1 MQIKH
6 RRRVPVESA
15 SVLHSWSPRFMKKI
29 MNRSDSKQLKS
40 SSESVTSEESGDVS
54 QCTSGS
60 RSLDSSDVVSVVKP
74 ESLRQ
79 LPHGNHGNHDPL
91 MITQQV
97 QKPSQSLQSGD
108 VCQKLTSSPSPVN
121 EFGLCSS
128 NNDKRPSS
136 SQVVHSRSPPG
147 TINLTCQTSPRSSL
161 SPLCH
166 SRVSGEGD
174 GKRGGLSPV
183 ATSGGLL
190 PVATRGSLSPVA
202 TSGGLS
208 PIAAKGGP
216 LHHTTPDLSANLMQ
230 SNRSLSSIHCKSSS
244 QLQSLSPLLGNSE
257 WKKSRSMDFAKFSGD
272 SLHGSPLSSLRSGSL
287 MSVGSSTYGSST
299 SLDQELTG
307 GDGCEVTDLYI
318 LNTKSNFHHHL
329 VMAWEERLVVSVV
342 GRTIHVTVT

>member
-1 MQIKH
+1 MQIRH
-6 RRRVPVESA
+6 RRRVPVEST

-60 RSLDSSDVVSVVKP
+60 CSLDSSDVVSVVKP

-91 MITQQV
+91 MTTQQV
-97 QKPSQSLQSGD
+97 QKPSQSSQSGN
-108 VCQKLTSSPSPVN
+108 VPQKSTSSPSPMSDS
-121 EFGLCSS
+121 SS

-136 SQVVHSRSPPG
+136 TQVVHSRSPPR
-147 TINLTCQTSPRSSL
+147 TINLTCQISPRSSL

-183 ATSGGLL
+183 AT
-190 PVATRGSLSPVA
+190 RGSLSPVA

-208 PIAAKGGP
+208 PIATKGGP

-230 SNRSLSSIHCKSSS
+230 SKRSLSSIHCKSSS
-244 QLQSLSPLLGNSE
+244 QLQSSSPLLGNSE

-299 SLDQELTG
+299 SLDHELTG

-342 GRTIHVTVT
+342 DRTIHVTVT

>member
-6 RRRVPVESA
+6 RRRVPVEST

-54 QCTSGS
+54 LCTSGS
-60 RSLDSSDVVSVVKP
+60 CSLDSSDAVSVVKP

-79 LPHGNHGNHDPL
+79 LPLGNHGNHDPL
-91 MITQQV
+91 MTTQQV
-97 QKPSQSLQSGD
+97 QKPSQSGD
-108 VCQKLTSSPSPVN
+108 VRLKSPTSSPSPVN
-121 EFGLCSS
+121 RLGFSTGD
-128 NNDKRPSS
+128 NDQRPSS
-136 SQVVHSRSPPG
+136 SPAVHSRSPPG
-147 TINLTCQTSPRSSL
+147 TITLTSHTSPRSSL

-174 GKRGGLSPV
+174 GKKGGLSPV
-183 ATSGGLL
+183 
-190 PVATRGSLSPVA
+190 VTRGSLPPVA

-208 PIAAKGGP
+208 PITAKGGP
-216 LHHTTPDLSANLMQ
+216 LHHTTPGLSASLMQ
-230 SNRSLSSIHCKSSS
+230 TNRSLSSIHCKSSS
-244 QLQSLSPLLGNSE
+244 QLQSSSPLLGNSE

-272 SLHGSPLSSLRSGSL
+272 SLYGSPLSSLRSGSL

-299 SLDQELTG
+299 SLDQDLTG
-307 GDGCEVTDLYI
+307 GEGCEVTDLYI

-342 GRTIHVTVT
+342 ARMIHVTLT